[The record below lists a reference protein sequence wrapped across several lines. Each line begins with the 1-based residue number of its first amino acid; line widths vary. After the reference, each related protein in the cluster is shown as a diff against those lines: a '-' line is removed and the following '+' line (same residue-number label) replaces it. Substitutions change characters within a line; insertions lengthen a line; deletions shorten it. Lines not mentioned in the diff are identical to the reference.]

1 MEVFFNV
8 VPICV
13 QFQCPTCK
21 TGYLIATGQR
31 IESNPPRHLHKCN
44 NNLCGQSG
52 YMDAAYPQ
60 LRNVVQPNPIEPAP
74 DYKPEQL
81 KAIN

>member
-8 VPICV
+8 IPLCV

-21 TGYLIATGQR
+21 AGYLVATGHKITSGTPRYAHVCNNSLCGQTGYL
-31 IESNPPRHLHKCN
+31 
-44 NNLCGQSG
+44 
-52 YMDAAYPQ
+52 DAAYPQ

-74 DYKPEQL
+74 IEPEPL